1 MIWAIELG
9 NTRTKV
15 TCLDASGASIVDTRY
30 FAPEDFSWAQDLTP
44 SFPLRIANTAQ
55 RSVPQHLQI
64 CQVELSAPWP
74 FQLDCSPSIGVDRCL
89 AVLGARQ
96 LHPSGPLAVISCG
109 TCLTGT
115 LLDDQNRLSGG
126 PISPGWTMRLRA
138 MAHFAPALPVLSPEA
153 SPLTPR
159 GTRSTESSMQ
169 QGAFA
174 GMATE
179 MEYWIQAWQREFP
192 GIAIFITGGDGPAF
206 AKPSESGI
214 FAASN
219 LEALGLLAQYLYEK
233 HR

>member
-15 TCLDASGASIVDTRY
+15 TCLDASGASIVDTCY

-74 FQLDCSPSIGVDRCL
+74 FQLDCSPTIGVDRCL

-96 LHPSGPLAVISCG
+96 LHPSGRLAEKSCG
-109 TCLTGT
+109 TCMTGT

-138 MAHFAPALPVLSPEA
+138 MAHFAPALPVLSPEG

-174 GMATE
+174 GMAAE